1 MRIIALFI
9 LSIWTFSAFSQ
20 AEKSLSTPRKAVENH
35 LANLQRE
42 QYNPEQSSKSFY
54 NKKAKNTDVKRLAIQ
69 LKQIWDARGLY
80 VEIEKLSDESNFK
93 DSITGE
99 HKQII
104 FSEAL
109 PDIFL
114 VKQGDKWVY
123 SAVSIAAIPR
133 LHDEVFPS
141 WIRWIINLMPTTLHS
156 EFLGLELGQWVGM
169 LIIILFALLIHR
181 ILTFVF
187 RLAFLNLF
195 KHFNKAYIG
204 SNLLK
209 TVARPLS
216 WFIIVQFVEQAVPA
230 LLLPIGVSKYVI
242 MLLNAMAPLIGTI
255 LFYNLVGLLA
265 DFFRKRAA
273 QTEGTLDDQ
282 LVPLVSKMLK
292 VIVIVVGIAYI
303 LFGLGWD
310 IRPYLV
316 GVSFGGIALAL
327 AAQDTVKNLFG
338 SAMIFLDRPFQ
349 IGDWINYKGMDG
361 TVEEVGFR
369 TTRIRTFYNSIIS
382 IPNGNLADNHV
393 DNYGMRVYRRYSTK
407 ITITYDTP
415 PEVIE
420 VFIEGLRE
428 IVRNHSQT
436 RKDYYEIHMNDLGA
450 TSLQILFYIFF
461 ETANWS
467 GELKARHEVLIAVI
481 KLAKKLGVRFA
492 FPTQTLH
499 IEEMPGSD
507 SLTPIYNGDKE
518 ELTVAM
524 KDFIAAWKNQET
536 S

>member
-1 MRIIALFI
+1 MRLLALF
-9 LSIWTFSAFSQ
+9 LLCIWSFSAFSQ
-20 AEKSLSTPRKAVENH
+20 ADNSLSTPRKAVVNH
-35 LANLQRE
+35 LANLQKE
-42 QYNPEQSSKSFY
+42 QYNPEQSAKSFD
-54 NKKAKNTDVKRLAIQ
+54 NKKVKDIDAKRLAIQ
-69 LKQIWDARGLY
+69 LKQIWDAKGLF
-80 VEIEKLSDESNFK
+80 VIEEKLSDEPNYK
-93 DSITGE
+93 DSISGE
-99 HKQII
+99 HKQVV
-104 FSEAL
+104 FSEEL
-109 PDIFL
+109 PDIYL
-114 VKQGDKWVY
+114 VRQGEKWVY

-133 LHDEVFPS
+133 LHNEVFPS
-141 WIRWIINLMPTTLHS
+141 WIRWMINIVPTSMHT
-156 EFLGLELGQWVGM
+156 EFLGLEIGQWVGI
-169 LIIILFALLIHR
+169 LVIILLALLIHR
-181 ILTFVF
+181 VLTFVF
-187 RLAFLNLF
+187 RLAFLNVF

-242 MLLNAMAPLIGTI
+242 MLLNAVAPLIGTI

-265 DFFRKRAA
+265 DFFKKRAA

-282 LVPLVSKMLK
+282 LVPLVSKMVK
-292 VIVIVVGIAYI
+292 VVVIVVGIAYI

-369 TTRIRTFYNSIIS
+369 TTRIRTFYNSVIS

-415 PEVIE
+415 PDVIE
-420 VFIEGLRE
+420 VFVEGLKE
-428 IVRNHSQT
+428 IVKNHPHT

-450 TSLQILFYIFF
+450 TSLEILFYIFF
-461 ETANWS
+461 KIADWS

-481 KLAKKLGVRFA
+481 KLANKLGVRFA

-499 IEEMPGSD
+499 IEEMPGQD
-507 SLTPIYNGDKE
+507 SLTPVYNGDKE
-518 ELTVAM
+518 TLSATM
-524 KDFIAAWKNQET
+524 KDFVAALNYQET
-536 S
+536 K

>member
-1 MRIIALFI
+1 MRLIALF
-9 LSIWTFSAFSQ
+9 LVSIWSFSAFSQ
-20 AEKSLSTPRKAVENH
+20 ADNSLSSPRKVVENH

-42 QYNPEQSSKSFY
+42 QYVPSQSAKSFE
-54 NKKAKNTDVKRLAIQ
+54 NKKVKNADAQRLAIQ
-69 LKQIWDARGLY
+69 LKQIWDAKGLF
-80 VEIEKLSDESNFK
+80 VEIEKLAEENNYK

-104 FSEAL
+104 FQDL
-109 PDIFL
+109 PDIYV
-114 VKQGDKWVY
+114 VKQGDEWVY
-123 SAVSIAAIPR
+123 SSESIAAIPR
-133 LHDEVFPS
+133 LHNEVFPS
-141 WIRWIINLMPTTLHS
+141 WIRWIINLVPTSLHT
-156 EFLGLELGQWVGM
+156 EFLGLELGQWVGV
-169 LIIILFALLIHR
+169 LIIILLALTLHR
-181 ILTFVF
+181 VLTFVF
-187 RLAFLNLF
+187 RLAFLNVF
-195 KHFNKAYIG
+195 KRFNKEYIG

-216 WFIIVQFVEQAVPA
+216 WFILVQFVEQAVPA
-230 LLLPIGVSKYVI
+230 LLLPISVSKYVI
-242 MLLNAMAPLIGTI
+242 MVLNAIAPLIGTI

-265 DFFRKRAA
+265 DFFKKKAA
-273 QTEGTLDDQ
+273 KTEGTLDDQ
-282 LVPLVSKMLK
+282 LVPLVSKMVK
-292 VIVIVVGIAYI
+292 VVVIVVGIAYI
-303 LFGLGWD
+303 LFGFGWD

-369 TTRIRTFYNSIIS
+369 TTRIRTFYNSVIS

-407 ITITYDTP
+407 ITVTYDTP

-420 VFIEGLRE
+420 VFVEGLKE
-428 IVRNHSQT
+428 IVRNHPQT

-461 ETANWS
+461 QTADWS

-481 KLAKKLGVRFA
+481 KLANQLGVRFA

-499 IEEMPGSD
+499 IEEMPGQQ
-507 SLTPIYNGDKE
+507 SLTPVYKGDKE
-518 ELTVAM
+518 GLTASM
-524 KDFIAAWKNQET
+524 NDFIAAWKTE
-536 S
+536 SAK